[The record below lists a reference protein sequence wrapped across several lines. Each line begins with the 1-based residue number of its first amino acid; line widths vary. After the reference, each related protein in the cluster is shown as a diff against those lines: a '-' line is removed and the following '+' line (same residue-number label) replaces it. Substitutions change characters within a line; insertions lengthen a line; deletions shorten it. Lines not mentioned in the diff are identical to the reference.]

1 MRRRRRP
8 RSACRMKPL
17 GCSSSTAWPNGWRV
31 VSALALSDTMPRLD
45 GDAAPLSEAGGG
57 GGRLLAGRHRH
68 VPADVP
74 VDGHPPERPLPGASP
89 APSFARRGRGA
100 GAGGRL
106 TGMAGA
112 GQVLDR
118 DGVGKLVK
126 MATAAGKA
134 ANPKLKVASAR
145 RSLCRCR
152 ARLRRRC
159 AVCAG
164 RLTAAR
170 GRWGCA
176 ASTAASRR
184 RSSSSRRRC
193 ALAALVRSRRC
204 AALSLLR
211 LMPWPYSRRVSAWV
225 TRRVWRRAG
234 RRLRLVLALPRPHRP
249 PRRCPGPPRQP
260 PAGAARTGPDS
271 DGGGGC
277 ACGRRRSSRR
287 SEAPHWSEAHRAG
300 AVRYRRGAGHY
311 RLGPR
316 RGARRRSLCAPPP
329 GRSEARPLVF
339 VCKKAQLFEHCVQES
354 TGRATGPG
362 PENLPGSV
370 ICLRQ
375 TCRER
380 RPPRTRLFC
389 ETWAETRSDCAPG
402 PAA

>member
-1 MRRRRRP
+1 M
-8 RSACRMKPL
+8 
-17 GCSSSTAWPNGWRV
+17 
-31 VSALALSDTMPRLD
+31 
-45 GDAAPLSEAGGG
+45 
-57 GGRLLAGRHRH
+57 
-68 VPADVP
+68 
-74 VDGHPPERPLPGASP
+74 
-89 APSFARRGRGA
+89 
-100 GAGGRL
+100 
-106 TGMAGA
+106 
-112 GQVLDR
+112 LDR

-249 PRRCPGPPRQP
+249 PRRRPGPARS
-260 PAGAARTGPDS
+260 PASAARTGLTATAAARALAA
-271 DGGGGC
+271 GG
-277 ACGRRRSSRR
+277 AQAEEVRRRTGRRRTAPERCGTGAGRAIVGWARGAAPGGEACAHRRPGAARRALLFLCVKKPSCLSVAFTSLQTGSDRPWAREPAWKRHLLAPDMSGATAATDETLLRDLGRDSKRLCSRACGLTATRDSHRR
-287 SEAPHWSEAHRAG
+287 SSCPQAVSE
-300 AVRYRRGAGHY
+300 
-311 RLGPR
+311 L
-316 RGARRRSLCAPPP
+316 L
-329 GRSEARPLVF
+329 
-339 VCKKAQLFEHCVQES
+339 
-354 TGRATGPG
+354 
-362 PENLPGSV
+362 
-370 ICLRQ
+370 
-375 TCRER
+375 
-380 RPPRTRLFC
+380 
-389 ETWAETRSDCAPG
+389 D
-402 PAA
+402 